1 MFHGVRRAAALAA
14 LLLSL
19 APPALAQSA
28 ADRAD
33 PSVVREE
40 MRNERS
46 APNEAR
52 DGVRIEQRTSG
63 TSASVQPVV
72 IGAVRVDGAVILHP
86 SDFAPA
92 IEPYLGRQLSGSDL
106 RRLATDIANVAR
118 RAGYGLATAWIP
130 PQTVSGGTLK
140 VSIDEGR
147 IDAVEAEGSG
157 KANVERLLV
166 RLVGSRPVRT
176 ADLERQL
183 LLAGDVAGVSVDRA
197 RIEKKGGRNVLR
209 VRTALVSSS
218 GRASIDNWGS
228 SAIGPVRARIDA
240 DFNSALLRGDRI
252 SVSGVVTPLNPS
264 EFQFLRAAYTVPVGK
279 AGTEVS
285 IAGYLGHSRP
295 GAALAAEH
303 LEGTSLDVEATL
315 SHPIQRS
322 RAASLWANFQLGL
335 RDSQLDRDGL
345 RVRED
350 RLTTIS
356 AGLSGIARHGEGWL
370 RARLNL
376 VQGIDAFGATGA
388 GDPLAS
394 RPDGSGSFTKIAFAA
409 HHGGQITDDFSYAVG
424 MEGQLA
430 SRPLLASE
438 EMGLGGR
445 SFLRGYDYREL
456 SGDEGAAAFAELRFN
471 LKSLPR
477 AVRRA
482 QVYAYGDAGTVS
494 NLRGGIGG
502 GSLASAG
509 GGVRVWLR
517 NRLEAGVELGIP
529 LKDSP
534 FSTGKDPRFSF
545 TFGYAF

>member
-1 MFHGVRRAAALAA
+1 MFHGVRRAFALAA

-19 APPALAQSA
+19 APPALAQPS

-40 MRNERS
+40 MRDERA
-46 APNEAR
+46 APVEAR
-52 DGVRIEQRTSG
+52 EGVRIDERRTG
-63 TSASVQPVV
+63 TAPTFQPVV
-72 IGAVRVDGAVILHP
+72 IGAVHVDGAVVLRP

-92 IEPYLGRQLSGSDL
+92 IEPYLGKQLTGADL

-130 PQTVSGGTLK
+130 PQTVANGILK

-157 KANVERLLV
+157 KANVERLLAK
-166 RLVGSRPVRT
+166 LVGSRPVRT
-176 ADLERQL
+176 AELERQL

-209 VRTALVSSS
+209 VRTALVSTS

-228 SAIGPVRARIDA
+228 GAIGPVRARIDA
-240 DFNSALLRGDRI
+240 DFNSALMKGDRI

-264 EFQFLRAAYTVPVGK
+264 EFQFLRAAYTIAVGR

-285 IAGYLGHSRP
+285 IAGYVGHSKP
-295 GAALAAEH
+295 GAGLAAEH
-303 LEGTSLDVEATL
+303 LEGTSLDVEATV
-315 SHPIQRS
+315 SHPIRRS
-322 RAASLWANFQLGL
+322 RASSLWANLQIGL
-335 RDSQLDRDGL
+335 RDSELERGNL
-345 RVRED
+345 LVRED
-350 RLTTIS
+350 RLTTMS
-356 AGLSGIARHGEGWL
+356 AGLSGIARHGEGWF

-376 VQGIDAFGATGA
+376 VQGVGAFGATEP

-394 RPDGSGSFTKIAFAA
+394 RADGSGAFTKIAFAA
-409 HHGGQITDDFSYAVG
+409 HHGGQITDTISYALG

-456 SGDEGAAAFAELRFN
+456 SGDQGAAAFAELRFN
-471 LKSLPR
+471 LGSLPK
-477 AVRRA
+477 AIRRA
-482 QVYAYGDAGTVS
+482 QVYAYGDAGSVS
-494 NLRGGIGG
+494 NLRGGFGG

-509 GGVRVWLR
+509 GGVRLWLR
-517 NRLEAGVELGIP
+517 NRLEAGLELGIP

-534 FSTGKDPRFSF
+534 FSTGKDPRVSF

>member
-14 LLLSL
+14 LLLCMAS
-19 APPALAQSA
+19 PAMAQTP

-33 PSVVREE
+33 PSVAREE
-40 MRNERS
+40 MGDERP
-46 APNEAR
+46 APAEPR
-52 DGVRIEQRTSG
+52 QSVRIDERTSG
-63 TSASVQPVV
+63 NAAALQPMV
-72 IGAVRVDGAVILHP
+72 IGAVHVDGAVILRP

-92 IEPYLGRQLSGSDL
+92 IEPYLGRQLGAGDL
-106 RRLATDIANVAR
+106 RRLATDIANAAR

-130 PQTVSGGTLK
+130 PQTVSNGILR

-157 KANVERLLV
+157 KANVERLLA

-209 VRTALVSSS
+209 VRTAMVSTS
-218 GRASIDNWGS
+218 GRAVIDNWGS
-228 SAIGPVRARIDA
+228 SEIGPVRARVEA
-240 DFNSALLRGDRI
+240 NFNSALLKGDRI

-264 EFQFLRAAYTVPVGK
+264 EFQFVRAAYTVPVGR

-285 IAGYLGHSRP
+285 IAGYIGHSRP
-295 GAALAAEH
+295 GAALAAEN
-303 LEGTSLDVEATL
+303 LEGTSLDFEATV

-322 RAASLWANFQLGL
+322 RTASLWASFQIGL
-335 RDSQLDRDGL
+335 RDSQLERDNVL
-345 RVRED
+345 VRED
-350 RLTTIS
+350 RLTTIG

-376 VQGIDAFGATGA
+376 VQGVDAFGSTEA

-394 RPDGSGSFTKIAFAA
+394 RADGSGSFTKIAFAA
-409 HHGGQITDDFSYAVG
+409 HHGGQITDRVSYAVG

-445 SFLRGYDYREL
+445 SFLRGYDYREV
-456 SGDEGAAAFAELRFN
+456 SGDEGAAGFAELRFD
-471 LKSLPR
+471 LKSPGKAIR
-477 AVRRA
+477 KA

-517 NRLEAGVELGIP
+517 NKIEAGLEIGIP

-534 FSTGKDPRFSF
+534 FSAGKDPRASF

>member
-19 APPALAQSA
+19 ASPAWAQSA

-40 MRNERS
+40 MRDERN
-46 APNEAR
+46 APPETKRN
-52 DGVRIEQRTSG
+52 VRIEERASG
-63 TSASVQPVV
+63 TAASFQPVV
-72 IGAVRVDGAVILHP
+72 IGAVRIEGAVVLRP
-86 SDFAPA
+86 GDFAPA
-92 IEPYLGRQLSGSDL
+92 IEPYLGRQLSAADL
-106 RRLATDIANVAR
+106 RRLATDVANVAR
-118 RAGYGLATAWIP
+118 RSGYGLATAWIP
-130 PQTVSGGTLK
+130 PQTVNDGTLR

-147 IDAVEAEGSG
+147 IDAVEAEGSA
-157 KANVERLLV
+157 KANVERLLA

-197 RIEKKGGRNVLR
+197 RIEKRGGRNILR
-209 VRTALVSSS
+209 VRTAMVSTS
-218 GRASIDNWGS
+218 GRASIDNWGTS
-228 SAIGPVRARIDA
+228 PIGPVRARIDT
-240 DFNSALLRGDRI
+240 DFNSALTRGDRI

-264 EFQFLRAAYTVPVGK
+264 EFQFLRAAYTIPVGRS
-279 AGTEVS
+279 GTEVS
-285 IAGYLGHSRP
+285 IAGYIGRTRP
-295 GAALAAEH
+295 GAALAAEN
-303 LEGTSLDVEATL
+303 LEGTSLDVEATV
-315 SHPIQRS
+315 SHPLLRS
-322 RAASLWANFQLGL
+322 RASSLWANFQVGL
-335 RDSQLDRDGL
+335 RDSELDRNGVL
-345 RVRED
+345 VRED
-350 RLTTIS
+350 RLATLS
-356 AGLSGIARHGEGWL
+356 AGLSGVARHGEGWL

-394 RPDGSGSFTKIAFAA
+394 RSDGSGTFTKLAFAA
-409 HHGGQITDDFSYAVG
+409 HHGGQITDHIAYSVG

-445 SFLRGYDYREL
+445 SFLRGYDYREV
-456 SGDEGAAAFAELRFN
+456 SGDRGAAAFTELRFD

-477 AVRRA
+477 GLRKA
-482 QVYAYGDAGTVS
+482 QVYAYADAGTVS
-494 NLRGGIGG
+494 NLRAGVGG

-509 GGVRVWLR
+509 GGVRIWLK
-517 NRLEAGVELGIP
+517 NRIEAGLELGIP

-534 FSTGKDPRFSF
+534 FSAESDPRLSF
-545 TFGYAF
+545 HFGYAF